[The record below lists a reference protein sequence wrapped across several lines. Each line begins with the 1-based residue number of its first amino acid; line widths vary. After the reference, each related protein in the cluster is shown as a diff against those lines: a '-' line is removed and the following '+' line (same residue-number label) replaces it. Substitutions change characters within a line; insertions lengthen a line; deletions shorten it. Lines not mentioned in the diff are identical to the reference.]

1 MPDVRIYP
9 DPQQTAEACAA
20 QILEWLREAIA
31 LRGVASLAI
40 SGGTSPRAMFRCFA
54 LASLPWEKVHLFWV
68 DERCVPPDDPES
80 NFKLANDTWLAS
92 APVQPVIHRIVGE
105 LSPALAAERYTA
117 DIRSIF
123 ATASSEIGSDTE
135 IRFDVVHRGMG
146 ADAHTASLFP
156 GDPLVNDL
164 TSLTGVARREVPR
177 VTLMPAVL
185 ESARHHFGRR
195 VRLIPVTRG
204 GVADLAIVIEETAAQ
219 GCPLLSLVIS
229 SITVPILTAHGPA
242 AALLRSWKV
251 AQTLIEIW
259 SGVASDARAIVEAG
273 AKRFGDSEG
282 DVAWLDIN
290 RDASARGLKTAAADS
305 PQ

>member
-1 MPDVRIYP
+1 MRGRADSLHCNRNRVPDVRIYP

-146 ADAHTASLFP
+146 ADSHTASLFP
-156 GDPLVNDL
+156 GSPLLGRSN
-164 TSLTGVARREVPR
+164 GVADATWVEKFHQWR
-177 VTLMPAVL
+177 VTLLPGILEQARHTAMLVTGEDKAPALDAVL
-185 ESARHHFGRR
+185 HG
-195 VRLIPVTRG
+195 PV
-204 GVADLAIVIEETAAQ
+204 DLAVHPAQIAVNTAVWFCDAE
-219 GCPLLSLVIS
+219 
-229 SITVPILTAHGPA
+229 A
-242 AALLRSWKV
+242 
-251 AQTLIEIW
+251 
-259 SGVASDARAIVEAG
+259 ARA
-273 AKRFGDSEG
+273 R
-282 DVAWLDIN
+282 
-290 RDASARGLKTAAADS
+290 
-305 PQ
+305 